1 MAGDLYR
8 LGPIELGEL
17 YDELGRAFVPL
28 VRDYTW
34 EGATRLLE
42 ALHRCR
48 EAVGDHE
55 PLSLI
60 LGTMLDTDTGLAEE
74 FSERDDALSNPA
86 GVVPGLLLDR
96 PPR

>member
-1 MAGDLYR
+1 
-8 LGPIELGEL
+8 
-17 YDELGRAFVPL
+17 
-28 VRDYTW
+28 VRDYTS

-60 LGTMLDTDTGLAEE
+60 LGTMLDTDAGLAEE
-74 FSERDDALSNPA
+74 FSEREDTLDPA
-86 GVVPGLLLDR
+86 IPLVWFQGCSWTVHLGEPSCSHTTTQR
-96 PPR
+96 PSSAGRTTWG